1 MVSVCLPVCVP
12 MSLPMCLPGHVVGVC
27 ALAVFSL
34 PLWPCTVVTPIS
46 PPRHTHRHMH
56 CFVMVLAVCVVPTEP
71 REEAPVCVHSPAAD
85 HGDVGQGGLGSRKSF
100 HNRPHQLHSPAAML
114 TTPASLPVAV
124 NSVLD
129 EGFIPVVPCTMAHR
143 GCVYGAVFMS
153 FGGDTSFSLSD
164 AAHIRMCLSSWVLRL
179 PPPLCCPSLPWL
191 ARSPSWWR
199 RCSTSPPP

>member
-1 MVSVCLPVCVP
+1 M
-12 MSLPMCLPGHVVGVC
+12 
-27 ALAVFSL
+27 AEFSL

-46 PPRHTHRHMH
+46 PSRHTRRHMH

-114 TTPASLPVAV
+114 TTSASLPVAV

-143 GCVYGAVFMS
+143 GCVYGAVYMS
-153 FGGDTSFSLSD
+153 FGGDMSFFYPMRHTSGCASHRVSRAYPSSAALPCRGLHTVQAGGGD
-164 AAHIRMCLSSWVLRL
+164 AARRRL
-179 PPPLCCPSLPWL
+179 PKRGTDTRAGLHICIPACGGH
-191 ARSPSWWR
+191 
-199 RCSTSPPP
+199 